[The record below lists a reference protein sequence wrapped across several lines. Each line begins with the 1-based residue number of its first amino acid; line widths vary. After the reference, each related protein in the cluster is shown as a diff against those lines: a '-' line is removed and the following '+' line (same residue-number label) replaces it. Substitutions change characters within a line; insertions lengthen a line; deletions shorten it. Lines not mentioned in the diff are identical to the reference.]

1 LIQDETGLR
10 RFVELHF
17 VEVDWETLNAIDPV
31 LLWRSVDEAGEDP
44 SLVIMDQIKEQQ
56 EENRQRSPVE
66 IWLGH
71 LVEMVEE
78 PANFWFMAEPDAEG
92 WVSADRLWLLFQEW
106 AADLYPDH
114 RLNADRFKKE
124 LGRLV
129 RHDGTWQKK
138 RKAAGMAWQW
148 SGWAAAVPAM
158 AKEHGIVL
166 PRGVEDFAR
175 YKAEV
180 LAKGV
185 A

>member
-1 LIQDETGLR
+1 MAATR
-10 RFVELHF
+10 PR
-17 VEVDWETLNAIDPV
+17 
-31 LLWRSVDEAGEDP
+31 
-44 SLVIMDQIKEQQ
+44 
-56 EENRQRSPVE
+56 
-66 IWLGH
+66 LGH

-78 PANFWFMAEPDAEG
+78 PATFGVMAKPDAEG
-92 WVSADRLWLLFQEW
+92 WVSADRLWLLFQDW

-129 RHDGTWQKK
+129 RHDDTWQKK
-138 RKAAGMAWQW
+138 RKAAGMSWRW
-148 SGWAAAVPAM
+148 SGWAAAVPAI

-166 PRGVEDFAR
+166 PHGVEDFAR